1 MLVIRRHPGEAIQIG
16 DEVEIVVME
25 CGAGRVKLGI
35 RAPKEIAVMRA
46 EVRSTREQNLA
57 AACAWE
63 SGAGFALT
71 AGLRDRFPPIQVPEV
86 GTDKQL

>member
-35 RAPKEIAVMRA
+35 RAPKEIAVVRA
-46 EVRSTREQNLA
+46 EVRQTREQNLA
-57 AACAWE
+57 AARV
-63 SGAGFALT
+63 
-71 AGLRDRFPPIQVPEV
+71 LRKNAEFWIPPE
-86 GTDKQL
+86 LSRMLR